1 MKKRPNGLLEQQT
14 FVAGMDRA
22 YLNPFEPGKAA
33 ITKASNEVV
42 GIYLCPPS
50 EMPKARYRGRRVPVI
65 TIGEV
70 FVRAAADVVESKKVL
85 AMPDGGMT
93 CPKRGRRRNG
103 AIDVIGAT
111 WLTTTAKG
119 ELGKIVLRGGIRR
132 LPQRRVVDED

>member
-1 MKKRPNGLLEQQT
+1 
-14 FVAGMDRA
+14 
-22 YLNPFEPGKAA
+22 
-33 ITKASNEVV
+33 
-42 GIYLCPPS
+42 
-50 EMPKARYRGRRVPVI
+50 VI